1 MLRFYLDEHLSTSLA
16 QALRARGIDV
26 QTAIEARLAGH
37 GVPDPIQL
45 SWAAVHKRAFV
56 TGDWDFLTYGATVSP
71 HYGVIIIPRHV
82 PLGRSI
88 QYLTHLATQHEPA
101 DLAQRIIVF
110 PAL

>member
-1 MLRFYLDEHLSTSLA
+1 VLRFYLDEHLSTSLA

-45 SWAAVHKRAFV
+45 SWAAVHQRAFV
-56 TGDWDFLTYGATVSP
+56 TGDWDFLTYGATVSR
-71 HYGVIIIPRHV
+71 HDGVIIIPRHV
-82 PLGRSI
+82 SLGRSI
-88 QYLTHLATQHEPA
+88 QYLTYLATQHEPV